1 MASIAYG
8 TEYPVSSQPRLYVER
23 SVAGGHI
30 MWLQIPRGEEWVG
43 AFCLIGPI
51 PQEHRPR

>member
-8 TEYPVSSQPRLYVER
+8 TEYPTSKKPRLYVER
-23 SVAGGHI
+23 SVAGGHK

-51 PQEHRPR
+51 PEENRPR